1 MQEKYECQRY
11 ERFFIQ
17 SMKKISLLVNS
28 LHVYEWFDLAIL
40 KENAG
45 EARMCMA

>member
-1 MQEKYECQRY
+1 MPKISTLKMPMV
-11 ERFFIQ
+11 FIP
-17 SMKKISLLVNS
+17 SMKKIPLLVNS